1 MKIGRNDPCI
11 CGSGKKYKKCCLIA
25 KPIPYT
31 DDEGI
36 HYISEGPPPS
46 KEEVENMTKQYQE
59 NIRNSPLWD
68 QLVEEH
74 GLEKAE
80 EILKECKAKVD

>member
-11 CGSGKKYKKCCLIA
+11 CGSGKKYKKCCLLGT
-25 KPIPYT
+25 PIPYK

-36 HYISEGPPPS
+36 HYISEGSRPS
-46 KEEVENMTKQYQE
+46 KEELEKMTKQYQE

-68 QLVEEH
+68 QMLQEH

-80 EILKECKAKVD
+80 EIFKECKAKVD